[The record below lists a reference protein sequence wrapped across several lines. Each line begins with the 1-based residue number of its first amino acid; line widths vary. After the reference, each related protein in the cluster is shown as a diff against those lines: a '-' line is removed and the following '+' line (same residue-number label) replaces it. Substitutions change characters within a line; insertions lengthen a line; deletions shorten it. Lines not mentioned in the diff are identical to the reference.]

1 MNQMTTKEI
10 RDLMKRRGVTMGDL
24 AEEIGVSEDR
34 IDSTLNGYTFL
45 SDKNAIRIMDALE
58 DIKKRRARVPKKT

>member
-10 RDLMKRRGVTMGDL
+10 RDLMTRRGVTMGDL

>member
-10 RDLMKRRGVTMGDL
+10 RDLMKRRGVTLDDL
-24 AEEIGVSEDR
+24 AEEIGVPVER
-34 IDSTLNGYTFL
+34 IDATLNGYTFL

>member
-10 RDLMKRRGVTMGDL
+10 QDLMKRRGVTMGDL
-24 AEEIGVSEDR
+24 AEEIGVLEDR

>member
-10 RDLMKRRGVTMGDL
+10 RDLMTRRGVTIADL

-58 DIKKRRARVPKKT
+58 DLKKKRGKVPKKT

>member
-10 RDLMKRRGVTMGDL
+10 RDLMKRRGVTIADL

-45 SDKNAIRIMDALE
+45 SDKNAIRIMDALD
-58 DIKKRRARVPKKT
+58 DIKKKRARVPKET

>member
-1 MNQMTTKEI
+1 MDENTIICRCSDVTLKEI
-10 RDLMKRRGVTMGDL
+10 RDLMTRRGVTIADL

-45 SDKNAIRIMDALE
+45 SDKNAREFA
-58 DIKKRRARVPKKT
+58 